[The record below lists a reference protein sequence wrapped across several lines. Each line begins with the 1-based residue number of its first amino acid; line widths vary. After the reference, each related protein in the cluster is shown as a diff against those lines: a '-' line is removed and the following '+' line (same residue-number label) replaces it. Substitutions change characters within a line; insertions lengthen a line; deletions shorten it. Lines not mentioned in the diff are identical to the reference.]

1 MKQYNNDG
9 DENNK
14 ISLKDKQEIDS
25 VRSESISSEN
35 KSTKLSG
42 IRKTASL
49 ISSLFR
55 EAQYNKYFFSSFIW
69 SRCSKE
75 KDENA
80 FREKIQRVRKIL
92 VKNRRNKS
100 WCWLVLAKTFPIFKY
115 VLKFIYK
122 IISKYLYAELLSMIN

>member
-55 EAQYNKYFFSSFIW
+55 EAQYNK
-69 SRCSKE
+69 
-75 KDENA
+75 
-80 FREKIQRVRKIL
+80 
-92 VKNRRNKS
+92 
-100 WCWLVLAKTFPIFKY
+100 
-115 VLKFIYK
+115 
-122 IISKYLYAELLSMIN
+122 